1 MEEIVGIFD
10 SIALILMGVIGGV
23 AVISLGIAALL
34 YMNAHG
40 DPQQQQKAKNA
51 FIGAVIGIIM
61 AGLAYVI
68 PGIISDVIVTPA
80 GGESLRVESTATDC
94 DNLLKTQLVQ
104 QVNVNTAARMNTL
117 ISSIQSQ
124 RENCRT
130 DNWRPRIHDLGS
142 AVPNTIAAGATKTT
156 RKTDCFDLPAANTS
170 DGFTVNRGIVPI
182 GLRVGDSQSAAPQQN
197 SGRDR
202 NNNIIVYFQTA
213 AGAGD
218 TPGDGTTCWLYR
230 DGQGWFSGG
239 PVNTT

>member
-130 DNWRPRIHDLGS
+130 DNWRPRISDLS
-142 AVPNTIAAGATKTT
+142 TAVTNTSPTT
-156 RKTDCFDLPAANTS
+156 VAQMETDCFDLSPAPAKTA
-170 DGFTVNRGIVPI
+170 DGLRVNRGIVPI
-182 GLRVGDSQSAAPQQN
+182 GLRTGDEKTWHQLN

-202 NNNIIVYFQTA
+202 NNNIIVYFQEDET
-213 AGAGD
+213 GGNP
-218 TPGDGTTCWLYR
+218 PGDGASCWLYR

-239 PVNTT
+239 QA